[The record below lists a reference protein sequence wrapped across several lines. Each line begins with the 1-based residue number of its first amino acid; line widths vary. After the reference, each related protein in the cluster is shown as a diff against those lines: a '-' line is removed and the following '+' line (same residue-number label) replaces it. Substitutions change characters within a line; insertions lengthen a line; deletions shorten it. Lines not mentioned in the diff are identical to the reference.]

1 MLPLAAVALWWAAAS
16 PLDAQDAS
24 VDTTNPPSVSSV
36 ASTIRI
42 VQPGD
47 TLMTL
52 SREWFATLTA
62 AAEPV
67 TLAQVLIGI
76 HRENPQAFGRDMN
89 ELLVGATVRLPD
101 AATLRR
107 TPRREALEE
116 VREKLGIWAS
126 SSAVTAPTDA
136 SLPSPSPISPA
147 AAPEPVETLEAR
159 LARIEAELAD
169 KQQQLDALAA
179 QQARVAP
186 RSAATTEGVSSV
198 DVLTR
203 VRNAADE
210 LGLGLLGGALALALL
225 VILAVAV
232 GVGTLWRRHQRASS
246 DEFASFEESAS
257 PVDLL
262 TPSPPTVQT
271 VALPQGGVHSHV
283 RRLIDADE
291 SSDALEGD
299 PPPLTDA
306 GSLIDL
312 AQAYLEMGQTDAA
325 RAELQRALE
334 IGDEAQRAEAQRL
347 LETLPNP

>member
-169 KQQQLDALAA
+169 KQQQLDVLAA

-210 LGLGLLGGALALALL
+210 LGLGLLGGVLALALL
-225 VILAVAV
+225 VILAMAV
-232 GVGTLWRRHQRASS
+232 GVGTLWRRRQRASS
-246 DEFASFEESAS
+246 DEPPA
-257 PVDLL
+257 PVNLL
-262 TPSPPTVQT
+262 PSIAPTVRADISQE
-271 VALPQGGVHSHV
+271 GGARSIG
-283 RRLIDADE
+283 RLLIDSDLPG
-291 SSDALEGD
+291 DALEGD

-325 RAELQRALE
+325 RVELQRALE

-347 LETLPNP
+347 LETLSKT